1 MFASSWHRPGGTGGT
16 GQAMAW
22 PIFQPTCIKSLH
34 DTACLLTRN
43 CIAKYLSCFVTVW
56 SIGFTSYIGIV
67 QSAII
72 IKFDMIWKS
81 FYPVFQISLGF
92 CALCRRWH
100 IDPLPHPP
108 PPRGCKRPHVTAY
121 SAKLAWPI
129 QFRFPQPCGIVC
141 CIIHFTLLNFR
152 SIIGK

>member
-1 MFASSWHRPGGTGGT
+1 MLCFSRVPFVRMFASSWHRPGGTGGT

-72 IKFDMIWKS
+72 IIPNQYSKLVSDSVLCAGGGTSIPS
-81 FYPVFQISLGF
+81 RTLPLPVAASGHTLQPTLLSWLGQYNF
-92 CALCRRWH
+92 ASPSPVALCVVSF
-100 IDPLPHPP
+100 I
-108 PPRGCKRPHVTAY
+108 
-121 SAKLAWPI
+121 S
-129 QFRFPQPCGIVC
+129 
-141 CIIHFTLLNFR
+141 HF
-152 SIIGK
+152 

>member
-1 MFASSWHRPGGTGGT
+1 MLCFSQVPFVRMFASSWHRPGGTGGT

-100 IDPLPHPP
+100 IDPLPLPVAASGH
-108 PPRGCKRPHVTAY
+108 T
-121 SAKLAWPI
+121 L
-129 QFRFPQPCGIVC
+129 QP
-141 CIIHFTLLNFR
+141 TLLSWLGQYNFA
-152 SIIGK
+152 SPSPVALCVVSFISHF